1 MKLAVVALALL
12 VFAALSLIILP
23 EASTA
28 STDPCDVY
36 GNCIS
41 SSISYVRSNPDHSLY
56 LGDEFSVTSSVSLG
70 SITRSY
76 SLSWS
81 YDGAVFI
88 ALGGGLFQVVGNVSA
103 TYPVTIKASFTMVE
117 KVGNSTVTL
126 FSSLSTSQSVETQA
140 FVLTLQTELS
150 SVTDSAGRVLR
161 NPDGSFYHD
170 DKFFLNYTY
179 SFPFMQERPDIKV
192 AVEPHFD
199 PSFVTLGAYENASST
214 GYFVFTVANKTG
226 TSNIQVTGQAFNY
239 QGSLLGTKE
248 DAQPF
253 AVVDYAP
260 HFTYLTYL
268 DYNSLKPSSYE
279 RPFVT
284 LVRYDWNDPGYNYSG
299 DSNTAPIV
307 SRQDLGERAWVN
319 NFTYA
324 SEGWKVS
331 TTFTS
336 GQVNNAVSFANST
349 VGLGIVTTN
358 QTRTTMNPGSVV
370 KYYFLANQTTIRQ
383 LVERGSEYFNVTV
396 GFRSDDFAG
405 GHYTLFNT
413 TYLYEPIF
421 LNGNLT
427 FFAYSGESPDPH
439 TNITLTVQNE
449 TPLNNVLTA
458 QVVDRFG
465 NDSSVLHAFSSDLYP
480 ASDTVQRL
488 SPSRVSD
495 GVWSYVINQT
505 NWSGLA
511 STQLPVLTIS
521 ASEGSS
527 NVSYS
532 IPEAGSMFEVGR
544 STLANPFGNITGDY
558 LDQGKQLLMLP
569 LNFSFIGSAPY
580 LVWAFGGNNQPFQ
593 AATPYFLTTEPGNLS
608 RTYAFIFGEDN
619 SVNVNLKGG
628 GGVSVFQRGYVSG
641 GMYAID
647 VFANETSGGIVSVT
661 AIVNG
666 KQVVLSS
673 IPPNSSPFTPPSFYG
688 ISELEFPGDY
698 NGTVSFQVT
707 NAWGAT
713 WTAGSADITYLA
725 PALPTVPAEELGL
738 FVLLLVG
745 LSLLANQVGLRRA
758 DLSRVAWSATQC
770 NRLVDSPYRRYR
782 K

>member
-12 VFAALSLIILP
+12 VFAALSLVILP
-23 EASTA
+23 KSSTA

-41 SSISYVRSNPDHSLY
+41 SSISYVRSNPDRSLY
-56 LGDEFSVTSSVSLG
+56 LGDEFSVTSSVLLG
-70 SITRSY
+70 SNTRSY

-88 ALGGGLFQVVGNVSA
+88 ALGGGLFQVIGNVSA

-150 SVTDSAGRVLR
+150 NVTDSADHVLR

-170 DKFFLNYTY
+170 DQFFLNYTY

-214 GYFVFTVANKTG
+214 GYFVFTVAHKTG

-268 DYNSLKPSSYE
+268 DYNSMKPSSYE

-349 VGLGIVTTN
+349 VVLGIVSTN
-358 QTRTTMNPGSVV
+358 QTRPVADPGSVV

-383 LVERGSEYFNVTV
+383 LVAKGSEYFNVTV

-427 FFAYSGESPDPH
+427 FFAYSGDSLSQS
-439 TNITLTVQNE
+439 TNITLTVQNQ
-449 TPLNNVLTA
+449 TPLNKVLTA
-458 QVVDRFG
+458 QVIDRFG

-480 ASDTVQRL
+480 ASETVQRL
-488 SPSRVSD
+488 SPLRVSN

-505 NWSGLA
+505 DWSGLD
-511 STQLPVLTIS
+511 SLQLPILTIS

-532 IPEAGSMFEVGR
+532 IPETGSMFQVGR
-544 STLANPFGNITGDY
+544 SMLANPFGNVTGDY
-558 LDQGKQLLMLP
+558 VDQGKQLLMLP
-569 LNFSFIGSAPY
+569 LNFSFTGSAPY
-580 LVWAFGGNNQPFQ
+580 LVWAFGGNDQPFQ
-593 AATPYFLTTEPGNLS
+593 AATPYFPTTEPGNLS

-628 GGVSVFQRGYVSG
+628 GGVSVFERVYVSG

-647 VFANETSGGIVSVT
+647 LFANETSGGIVSVT
-661 AIVNG
+661 ADVNG
-666 KQVVLSS
+666 KHVVLSGL
-673 IPPNSSPFTPPSFYG
+673 PQNSSPFEPLSFYG
-688 ISELEFPGDY
+688 ISELEFPADY
-698 NGTVSFQVT
+698 NRTVVFNVT

-713 WTAGSADITYLA
+713 WTVGSAKVMYQA
-725 PALPTVPAEELGL
+725 PSLPMIPAEELAFFAL
-738 FVLLLVG
+738 IIVG
-745 LSLLANQVGLRRA
+745 LSLLAGHMGIRKK
-758 DLSRVAWSATQC
+758 
-770 NRLVDSPYRRYR
+770 NRP
-782 K
+782 